1 MSCQCFSAKYSPIM
15 GFARPVVSVDALD
28 ERIAMLR
35 ADPNVL
41 FAEPVEVRP
50 P

>member
-1 MSCQCFSAKYSPIM
+1 MDGPTDANVYTL
-15 GFARPVVSVDALD
+15 GFARSVVSVDALD